1 MDNNE
6 GKTLLRPDASI
17 KRKINAAQPTENSSV
32 SVTDSFMKRISTQP
46 APSLVRARPGRL
58 LSFRQDKDLS
68 LNPTTGK
75 FAIPP
80 SLAGNENPSRKKFQP
95 TIPTKK
101 KTQEVKEKKEPTEEK
116 APVGRES
123 VRGRG
128 RGRGDGASR
137 GRGRGRANYI
147 QVIKNTHC

>member
-1 MDNNE
+1 MGTTKYSKKTKMDNNE

-80 SLAGNENPSRKKFQP
+80 SLAGNEIPSRKKFQP

-101 KTQEVKEKKEPTEEK
+101 KNTRSKREK
-116 APVGRES
+116 
-123 VRGRG
+123 
-128 RGRGDGASR
+128 
-137 GRGRGRANYI
+137 
-147 QVIKNTHC
+147 